1 MASVCEV
8 QFIVVFEFV
17 FAAQG
22 LVLLIYDFKMYGTST
37 LHCKREAANLRP
49 LRGVRS
55 PTL

>member
-1 MASVCEV
+1 MATVCEI

-22 LVLLIYDFKMYGTST
+22 LLLLLYDFKMHGTNT
-37 LHCKREAANLRP
+37 LHCKSEAANLRQ